1 MDDLIQNLTDI
12 VTAEH
17 VLTGDAIGEAYTHDE
32 VLTVE
37 PHVPD
42 AVVRPKTSEQ
52 VSQLLRL
59 ANEAGIPVTAR
70 GSGTG
75 LSGACIPSRGGI
87 LLSFER
93 MNRVVEIDTENHVAV
108 VEPGVTLAELD
119 EATSEHGLIY
129 PIFPGESSASLG
141 GNVATNAGGM
151 RAV

>member
-37 PHVPD
+37 PCVPE

-70 GSGTG
+70 AAVPACRAPAYPAAVGS
-75 LSGACIPSRGGI
+75 CCP
-87 LLSFER
+87 
-93 MNRVVEIDTENHVAV
+93 
-108 VEPGVTLAELD
+108 
-119 EATSEHGLIY
+119 
-129 PIFPGESSASLG
+129 SSA
-141 GNVATNAGGM
+141 
-151 RAV
+151 